1 MKNTAITILLAV
13 ILSGCV
19 SSREATKN
27 ELLRLDVQHFKET
40 TTIKKVSSGNV
51 TEFSTLDGYRPEKYR
66 GVPWLDSFI
75 IGYLDNQTGK
85 RSYQVYQFISYQ
97 GRGWRLYHRVTYK
110 TPEGTTSKS
119 LTRLH
124 RELLD
129 CPTSKGCTYEEQLV
143 FDIPDTLFEK
153 IAELATETNGKTDQ
167 SGKIT
172 AFLYRLS
179 PEKGHPIN
187 CWLLPEEAA
196 GLQERMDEYT
206 KDR

>member
-66 GVPWLDSFI
+66 GATWLDSFI

-97 GRGWRLYHRVTYK
+97 GREQLGQTQRYILNAMLQVL
-110 TPEGTTSKS
+110 S
-119 LTRLH
+119 LTF
-124 RELLD
+124 
-129 CPTSKGCTYEEQLV
+129 SY
-143 FDIPDTLFEK
+143 
-153 IAELATETNGKTDQ
+153 
-167 SGKIT
+167 
-172 AFLYRLS
+172 
-179 PEKGHPIN
+179 
-187 CWLLPEEAA
+187 
-196 GLQERMDEYT
+196 
-206 KDR
+206 